1 MRSVYSWVR
10 FGSTQ
15 TVRLNNFQRV
25 FDQLQEN
32 LITYIQPTQD
42 IKVTEVKGSFKRLK
56 LIDVPG
62 AQHILEQIPPENWHE
77 SVEKGGLDLGG
88 PNGRFKIHIGLF
100 APGYPKYIIEY
111 K

>member
-1 MRSVYSWVR
+1 MGRRIPRYDRVWVGLGSKRTR
-10 FGSTQ
+10 FGTSQ
-15 TVRLNNFQRV
+15 HYKSHFQRV

-62 AQHILEQIPPENWHE
+62 QTKTLLKH
-77 SVEKGGLDLGG
+77 
-88 PNGRFKIHIGLF
+88 FKSF
-100 APGYPKYIIEY
+100 
-111 K
+111 

>member
-1 MRSVYSWVR
+1 MCFDAVKLGTHGPSDPGWP
-10 FGSTQ
+10 
-15 TVRLNNFQRV
+15 RLGTSYHDKSHFQRV

-88 PNGRFKIHIGLF
+88 PNGRFKIIL
-100 APGYPKYIIEY
+100 
-111 K
+111 

>member
-1 MRSVYSWVR
+1 MGQYWEDASHVMVGVGSAEARTR
-10 FGSTQ
+10 FGIS
-15 TVRLNNFQRV
+15 RHYKNHFQRV

-62 AQHILEQIPPENWHE
+62 ETKKH
-77 SVEKGGLDLGG
+77 
-88 PNGRFKIHIGLF
+88 
-100 APGYPKYIIEY
+100 
-111 K
+111 

>member
-1 MRSVYSWVR
+1 MGQYWERLGAHVRVDVGSAEARTR
-10 FGSTQ
+10 FGTRQHYKSP
-15 TVRLNNFQRV
+15 FQRV

-62 AQHILEQIPPENWHE
+62 KMKNPFKTFQIKN
-77 SVEKGGLDLGG
+77 K
-88 PNGRFKIHIGLF
+88 F
-100 APGYPKYIIEY
+100 
-111 K
+111 

>member
-1 MRSVYSWVR
+1 MRLERTNKS
-10 FGSTQ
+10 
-15 TVRLNNFQRV
+15 NFQRV

-62 AQHILEQIPPENWHE
+62 AQHILEQIPSENWHE

-88 PNGRFKIHIGLF
+88 PNGRFKMIL
-100 APGYPKYIIEY
+100 
-111 K
+111 